1 MLRKC
6 IKENKFLSFVKVI
19 PIDPN
24 NYEQQIPLADVKD
37 YLIVS
42 HDEDNTVISKIRDAV
57 IKNLEEQTKR
67 PFIPSN
73 VQFIMEVNSPTVPLP
88 RLPLIELSPI
98 SKRTGANTWE
108 VLTSDQYEYLGDD
121 LILEVTGTIDINYKA
136 GYAINSLPHDL
147 RLAALAE
154 TAYRYENRG
163 DKSLPAELCGTANQY
178 ISNHIVSSYL

>member
-6 IKENKFLSFVKVI
+6 TKENKFLSCVKVI

-42 HDEDNTVISKIRDAV
+42 HDEDNTLISKIRDGV
-57 IKNLEEQTKR
+57 IKSLEEQTKR
-67 PFIPSN
+67 PFIPSD
-73 VQFIMEVNSPTVPLP
+73 VEFVMLVNSPAVALP
-88 RLPLIELSPI
+88 RLPIIELNPI
-98 SKRTGANTWE
+98 TIRTGANTWE
-108 VLTSDQYEYLGDD
+108 VLTSDQYEYLGND
-121 LILEVTGTIDINYKA
+121 LIFEVTGTIDISYKA

-154 TAYRYENRG
+154 IAYRYENRG
-163 DKSLPAELCGTANQY
+163 DKSLPSELCGTANQY